1 MAPTASPELSWRCVP
16 IAREAL
22 DELAGV
28 NILGPNF
35 AITRRR
41 VVFNSFAR
49 RRVRGYTQILASLKG
64 GDVAVKR
71 IVGRLAVVWVCT
83 TASTIAFAID
93 QTERVVGL
101 VPIAIKTLQFPA
113 CADLVRPHLA
123 IATFVV
129 LDARAT
135 VRQDAPL
142 LASSE

>member
-1 MAPTASPELSWRCVP
+1 
-16 IAREAL
+16 
-22 DELAGV
+22 
-28 NILGPNF
+28 
-35 AITRRR
+35 
-41 VVFNSFAR
+41 
-49 RRVRGYTQILASLKG
+49 VRGYTQILASLKG

-83 TASTIAFAID
+83 TASTIASAID
-93 QTERVVGL
+93 RTERVVGL